1 MASSRMRLSL
11 LAAALSYALFAC
23 GSDTVATPASTE
35 LGGDRPTEL
44 RVPKKLESGKR
55 YPLVMVLHG
64 YGADGLLQYAYFGVR
79 NWVDRNEA
87 FGLAPEGLIDDSN
100 RQFWNA
106 DPACCAFGSQKPDD
120 SAYLAGLIDEAI
132 AKWPIDPKRVFV
144 IGHSN
149 GAFMAYRMAC
159 DHADKIAA
167 IAGLAGAAASVPA
180 QCNPS
185 QPVSILHMHG
195 TADTVVPYGGGG
207 MLTAPGAVASVAYWA
222 GKNGCGTTTSNGA
235 TLDLDNGVSGAETQA
250 VTTNG
255 CPATGAA
262 DLWTMTGSSHI
273 PSVGDAF
280 SPAIEQWLFA
290 HARP

>member
-1 MASSRMRLSL
+1 MRSTL
-11 LAAALSYALFAC
+11 LAAALSCASFAC
-23 GSDTVATPASTE
+23 GSDTVTPPASTE

-44 RVPKKLESGKR
+44 RVPKKLEKGKR
-55 YPLVMVLHG
+55 YPLVIVLHG

-79 NWVDRNEA
+79 GWVDRNEA
-87 FGLAPEGLIDDSN
+87 FGLAPDGLIDDTN

-132 AKWPIDPKRVFV
+132 AKWPIDPKKVFI

-167 IAGLAGAAASVPA
+167 IAGLAGAATSVPA

-185 QPVSILHMHG
+185 QPVSVLHMHG
-195 TADTVVPYGGGG
+195 TADTIVPYAGGG
-207 MLTAPGAVASVAYWA
+207 MLTAPGAIASVAYWA
-222 GKNGCGTTTSNGA
+222 GKNGCGTTTTTGA
-235 TLDLDNGVSGAETQA
+235 TLDLDNGVSGAETQDIK
-250 VTTNG
+250 TNG

-273 PSVGDAF
+273 PSVGDNF
-280 SPAIEQWLFA
+280 SPAIEQWLLA